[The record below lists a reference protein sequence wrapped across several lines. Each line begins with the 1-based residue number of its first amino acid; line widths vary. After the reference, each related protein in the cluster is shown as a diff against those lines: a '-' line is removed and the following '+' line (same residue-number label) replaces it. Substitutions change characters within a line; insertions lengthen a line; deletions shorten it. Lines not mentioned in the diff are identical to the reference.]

1 MSVVIKIKSPP
12 IGITPPW
19 IIIPPGIIIERIWTV
34 IEILPEIDLFAREKG
49 IPVIH
54 LTKTFNLS
62 SQNFTGH
69 SDFPP
74 SSE

>member
-1 MSVVIKIKSPP
+1 VSVVIKIKPPP
-12 IGITPPW
+12 IGIIPPW
-19 IIIPPGIIIERIWTV
+19 IIIPPGIITERIWTV

-49 IPVIH
+49 VSVIH
-54 LTKTFNLS
+54 LAQRFDLF

-74 SSE
+74 PPE